1 MRSKLK
7 TVLNRY
13 FGTEPGYA
21 RCLVCG
27 KKIKSSAS
35 NKCAPICDDEQCNED
50 NYTCISDL
58 YN

>member
-1 MRSKLK
+1 M
-7 TVLNRY
+7 NRCCSI
-13 FGTEPGYA
+13 EPGYT
-21 RCLVCG
+21 RCLMCG

-35 NKCAPICDDEQCNED
+35 NKCAPICDDEQCNDD